1 MVIFTIYIYYKITWV
16 PSTDI
21 EKFNLNLKWNQY
33 QVHLKRILHLD
44 IKPENFIEVLEPPV
58 LRHILYLCICVFA
71 YLCLN
76 VVL

>member
-21 EKFNLNLKWNQY
+21 EKLKLNLKWNQY

-44 IKPENFIEVLEPPV
+44 LKPENFIEVLES
-58 LRHILYLCICVFA
+58 HIL
-71 YLCLN
+71 
-76 VVL
+76 